1 MRTERDYETEQRRL
15 FIFWTTLGGIVL
27 VVALLWGLYGYPH
40 WRIWAAEKRGAA
52 SYAEA
57 EQDRRIKVTEASAN
71 AEAATLQAKATV
83 AQAEARAAAHV
94 KEAEGIAEANRI
106 IGKSLQDNPDYLK
119 YLWVQQL
126 EKNGNTIYVPIGTGG
141 LPLMLG
147 TK

>member
-1 MRTERDYETEQRRL
+1 MRNSDYNREDVVFLTRL
-15 FIFWTTLGGIVL
+15 SIVGGVVL
-27 VVALLWGLYGYPH
+27 ALVAAWLLAGYPT
-40 WRIWAAEKRGAA
+40 WRVWSAEKRGQA

-71 AEAATLQAKATV
+71 AEAATLQAQATIK
-83 AQAEARAAAHV
+83 QAEARAQAHI

-106 IGKSLQDNPDYLK
+106 IGKSLQDNPDYIK

-126 EKNGNTIYVPIGTGG
+126 EKNGNTIYVPSGPNG

-147 TK
+147 AK